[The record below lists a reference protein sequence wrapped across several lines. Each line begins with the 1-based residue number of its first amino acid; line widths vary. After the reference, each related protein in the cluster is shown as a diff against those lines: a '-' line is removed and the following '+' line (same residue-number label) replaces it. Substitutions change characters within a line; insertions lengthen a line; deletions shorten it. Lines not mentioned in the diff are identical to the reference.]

1 MAGMAAGIARHRI
14 QPFTARAITRIIHE
28 RPGAVE
34 RCRPQIIA
42 IPGDN
47 IAGSVANGAADAFN
61 PRIGFAPS
69 LAAGCHHGEF
79 IRHGAIRC
87 ILRLKKPLRA
97 LPFVKEGRQISR
109 QVADHRQIGQGAQFQ
124 SAIGTHHLAD
134 MRPAGPARTAIH
146 CHGTRPAHANTAGE
160 AIGKAWV
167 QFALDMGDNIQ
178 HGLIIARRHIIARKT
193 ARILSPPDTDLEL
206 FHDVQSKA
214 TGQPVQPMACC
225 M

>member
-1 MAGMAAGIARHRI
+1 MAGMATRIARHRI
-14 QPFTARAITRIIHE
+14 QPFATRAITRIIHE
-28 RPGAVE
+28 RPGTIQ
-34 RCRPQIIA
+34 RRRPQIIA

-47 IAGSVANGAADAFN
+47 IAGSVANGAANAFN
-61 PRIGFAPS
+61 AGIGFAPG
-69 LAAGCHHGEF
+69 LAAGRDHGEL
-79 IRHGAIRC
+79 IRHGAIRRV
-87 ILRLKKPLRA
+87 LWLEKPLRA

-146 CHGTRPAHANTAGE
+146 RHRARPAHANAAGE

-178 HGLIIARRHIIARKT
+178 HGLIVARRHIIARKT

>member
-47 IAGSVANGAADAFN
+47 IAGRVTYRAADAFN
-61 PRIGFAPS
+61 AGISFSPG
-69 LAAGCHHGEF
+69 LAAGGDHGKF
-79 IRHGAIRC
+79 NRHGTIRRV
-87 ILRLKKPLRA
+87 LRLKKPLRT
-97 LPFVKEGRQISR
+97 LPFVEEGRQISG
-109 QVADHRQIGQGAQFQ
+109 QVADYRQIGQGAQFQ
-124 SAIGTHHLAD
+124 RAIAAHHFPH
-134 MRPAGPARTAIH
+134 MRPAGPTRAAIH
-146 CHGTRPAHANTAGE
+146 CHGTRPAHANAAGE

-167 QFALDMGDNIQ
+167 QFALDKRDDIQ
-178 HGLIIARRHIIARKT
+178 HGLIVARRHIIARET
-193 ARILSPPDTDLEL
+193 ARILTTPDTDLEL
-206 FHDVQSKA
+206 FHDGQSKA

>member
-14 QPFTARAITRIIHE
+14 QPFTARAITRIIHQG
-28 RPGAVE
+28 PGTIQ
-34 RCRPQIIA
+34 RRRPQIIA

-61 PRIGFAPS
+61 AGIGFAPS
-69 LAAGCHHGEF
+69 LAAGGDHGEF
-79 IRHGAIRC
+79 IRHGAIRRV
-87 ILRLKKPLRA
+87 LRLEKPLRA
-97 LPFVKEGRQISR
+97 LPLVEERRQVRR

-124 SAIGTHHLAD
+124 SAIGTHHLAH

-146 CHGTRPAHANTAGE
+146 RHRARPAHANTAGE

-167 QFALDMGDNIQ
+167 QFALDMRDNIQ
-178 HGLIIARRHIIARKT
+178 HGLIVARRHLIARKT
-193 ARILSPPDTDLEL
+193 ARILTPPDTDLEL
-206 FHDVQSKA
+206 FHTRQSKA

>member
-14 QPFTARAITRIIHE
+14 QPFTPRAITRIIHQS
-28 RPGAVE
+28 PGAIQ
-34 RCRPQIIA
+34 RRRPQIIA

-47 IAGSVANGAADAFN
+47 IAGSVANGAADALN
-61 PRIGFAPS
+61 AGIRFAPG
-69 LAAGCHHGEF
+69 LAAGGDHGEF
-79 IRHGAIRC
+79 IRHGAIRRV
-87 ILRLKKPLRA
+87 LWLEKPLRT
-97 LPFVKEGRQISR
+97 LPLVEERRQVRR

-124 SAIGTHHLAD
+124 SAIGTHHFPH

-146 CHGTRPAHANTAGE
+146 RHRTRPTHANATGE
-160 AIGKAWV
+160 AIGQARV
-167 QFALDMGDNIQ
+167 QFALDMRDNIQ
-178 HGLIIARRHIIARKT
+178 HGLIVARRHIIARKT

>member
-1 MAGMAAGIARHRI
+1 MAGMATGIARHRI

-28 RPGAVE
+28 RPGAIQC
-34 RCRPQIIA
+34 RRPQIIA

-47 IAGSVANGAADAFN
+47 IAGSVANGAANAFN
-61 PRIGFAPS
+61 PGISFAPG
-69 LAAGCHHGEF
+69 LATGGDHGKF

-97 LPFVKEGRQISR
+97 LPFVKEGRQVSR
-109 QVADHRQIGQGAQFQ
+109 QIADHRQIGQGAQFQ
-124 SAIGTHHLAD
+124 SAISAD
-134 MRPAGPARTAIH
+134 HFPHMRPAGPARTAIH
-146 CHGTRPAHANTAGE
+146 CHGTRPAHANAAGE
-160 AIGKAWV
+160 AIGQARV
-167 QFALDMGDNIQ
+167 QFALDMRDNIQ